1 MSCKVCVKCGENK
14 PIKDYWSAG
23 VKNGKKHLRRTCKDC
38 YRNVK
43 KNYKKRKKEWYTNL
57 KKNLS
62 CDKCGYSNLT
72 HPSFSPNAIQFHHPN
87 DDKEFSIGDA
97 IHTGYS
103 RKRIVEEIK
112 KCRVLCARCHAE
124 EHDKLN

>member
-1 MSCKVCVKCGENK
+1 MSCRACIKCGKNK
-14 PIKDYWSAG
+14 PETDYWSAG
-23 VKNGKKHLRRTCKDC
+23 IKNGKKHLRRTCVDC
-38 YRNVK
+38 YRKVK
-43 KNYKKRKKEWYTNL
+43 KDYKKRKKEWYNNL
-57 KKNLS
+57 KKNLN
-62 CDKCGYSNLT
+62 CDKCGYSKLT
-72 HPSFSPNAIQFHHPN
+72 HEEFSPHAIQFHHPN

-112 KCRVLCARCHAE
+112 KCRGLCARCHAE